1 MIDPMRSRRRKAFI
15 VASAMVSAVL
25 IVAACSSGDVTGPE
39 VESQYGPPWANTD
52 SAWKV
57 IENLRF
63 AYITMDLELYM
74 SCFRDDFEFWPLP
87 IQQDSCWGYE
97 FEELCHQ
104 NMFNYTEYIELFLQG
119 DAEYPWSGDSTGQ
132 SLALI
137 RCFDL
142 KVFIDPYTGYRGSGT
157 AIFICRQ
164 DSTDNQWYVWKWF
177 DQSDT
182 KESTPWGGIKEAF
195 S

>member
-1 MIDPMRSRRRKAFI
+1 MEMIELVINKRRKTFGL
-15 VASAMVSAVL
+15 VSAIVSAVL
-25 IVAACSSGDVTGPE
+25 ISAACTGTTGPE
-39 VESQYGPPWANTD
+39 AITPQGPPWAPVD

-57 IENLRF
+57 IENLRY
-63 AYITMDLELYM
+63 AYITMDVELYM
-74 SCFRDDFEFWPLP
+74 SCFRDDFEFWSLYM
-87 IQQDSCWGYE
+87 QQDTCWGYE

-104 NMFNYTEYIELFLQG
+104 NMFNYAEIIELQFWG

-137 RCFDL
+137 RQFDL
-142 KVFIDPYTGYRGSGT
+142 KVYLNPYSGYRGSGN
-157 AIFICRQ
+157 AFFICKP
-164 DSTDNQWYVWKWF
+164 DSSGEWYIWKWY

-182 KESTPWGGIKEAF
+182 REATTWGTIKEQF